1 MTMTKKELKKAAE
14 QNILEGNTKQETF
27 EALKGMSKLSSEE
40 LATIVRSIATPRA
53 RDQYRGLNVL
63 LILLL
68 TISFLFKVQTG
79 IASMMQGGV
88 SELPILL
95 ISTTISLLLILGV
108 AKFHVGIYR
117 LIAILAILSIFTLV
131 KNILTNPSNP
141 LLIIDVLMIGGII
154 GLGFYLNAKLFPSYS
169 IVKELYQNSQGQNRL
184 KHVILFND

>member
-1 MTMTKKELKKAAE
+1 MTKKELKKAAE